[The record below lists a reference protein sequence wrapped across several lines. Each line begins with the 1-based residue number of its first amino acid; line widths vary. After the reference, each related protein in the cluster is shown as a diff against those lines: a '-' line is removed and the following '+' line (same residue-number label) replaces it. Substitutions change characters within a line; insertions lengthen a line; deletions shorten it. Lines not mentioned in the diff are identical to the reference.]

1 MSSLKIGIIG
11 SGRRAMSHISTL
23 LKLGDKY
30 KVTAVCDVDEARVAD
45 AAAKAR
51 AKPYTDILKMLS
63 NERLDAC
70 LVAVQSEGHHVVAKA
85 LAERGVNILT
95 ETPIAITLAC
105 ADQMIEAAK
114 DNGVL
119 LEVSENV
126 PRWLHEKVKQRV
138 ASSGLLGEIKEFYLT
153 YMSGSYHGVAAI
165 RSILKTEAE
174 SVVGEHPPKDSVLER
189 ANILLLNGVRGVYEF
204 NRAGRNYWEI
214 IGTKGALRGNELHL
228 FDSNQKFEIQI
239 VRENSKI
246 SGAKIDTSPEI
257 YVENHL
263 WEYSL
268 EGIDEVAIA
277 DAWLSLYEAIK
288 SGKPLNYGAENARRD
303 IELVMAIRESAMH
316 GGLKIHLPLKEITE
330 HEKII
335 HEEFAKVYG
344 ADPLLLKLE
353 HLKIKYTLPDKL
365 RSLMYCGRTD
375 VEIKI

>member
-23 LKLGDKY
+23 LKLSDKY
-30 KVTAVCDVDEARVAD
+30 EVTAVCDVDEARVAD

-70 LVAVQSEGHHVVAKA
+70 LVAVQAEGHHVVAKA

-138 ASSGLLGEIKEFYLT
+138 ASSGLLGEIKEFYLA

-174 SVVGEHPPKDSVLER
+174 SVVGEHPPKDSILER
-189 ANILLLNGVRGVYEF
+189 SNILLLNGVRGVYEF

-228 FDSNQKFEIQI
+228 FDGDQKFEIQI
-239 VRENSKI
+239 LRENAKI

-263 WEYSL
+263 REYSL
-268 EGIDEVAIA
+268 EGIDEIAIA
-277 DAWLSLYEAIK
+277 DAWLSLYDAIK

-316 GGLKIHLPLKEITE
+316 SGLKIHLPLKEITE